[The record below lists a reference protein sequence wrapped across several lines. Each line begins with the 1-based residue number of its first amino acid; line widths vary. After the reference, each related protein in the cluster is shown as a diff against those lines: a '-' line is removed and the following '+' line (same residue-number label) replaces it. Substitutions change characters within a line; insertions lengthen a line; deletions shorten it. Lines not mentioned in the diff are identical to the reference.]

1 MRKTELEK
9 YEKLLLKKREE
20 LAEQIKQTKDVRD
33 STSKE
38 ASGDLSSYSY
48 HMADQGTDTMERE
61 KAFMFASKSG
71 SSGSARYAVNRYKRP
86 GWRRFRM
93 PDCVS
98 NAKRRKRRPKLADIN
113 KRHLLVPFLM
123 LAAVVIADQLS
134 KSYALNHLTEGRI
147 HRLAGSFFQFKLVF
161 NKGGALGTDFGSG
174 AFYLISSLLILLI
187 VIYLIVVNRDKLFI
201 SVPIAAI
208 AGGAAG
214 NIIDRIRI
222 GKVVDFIDVDFFDIN
237 AFGLN
242 IDRWWVFNIADAA
255 ITVGVIFLLVYLLFY
270 GKKREV
276 IESGAGLPTD
286 KIAGKMN

>member
-1 MRKTELEK
+1 
-9 YEKLLLKKREE
+9 
-20 LAEQIKQTKDVRD
+20 
-33 STSKE
+33 
-38 ASGDLSSYSY
+38 
-48 HMADQGTDTMERE
+48 
-61 KAFMFASKSG
+61 
-71 SSGSARYAVNRYKRP
+71 
-86 GWRRFRM
+86 M

-147 HRLAGSFFQFKLVF
+147 HRVAGSFFQFKLVF